1 MVTSKKFLRQVCIL
15 CAFLLASLA
24 FCACSESNTPPNPT
38 TDSRS
43 ALEKYWSDDYAGE
56 KGLIV
61 RGSNMYLADKKF
73 NAIALN
79 CYDLLTQ
86 TYATNKIDDAYRLLE
101 TLNKEKVPVIRFT
114 VIGHG
119 YKDYKIFFSAK
130 EQYMNFLDQ
139 ICQKAE
145 ELHIGLIPSFFWL
158 YNGLPDYLDQ
168 PIRSWADENSETAQF
183 ALSFTEELVTMMKDY
198 KSIWGYELGNEYNL
212 DCDLPSEN
220 FLPPLPEGSV
230 RVRSIEEDA
239 FTSDDF
245 NTVLNFWAKKVKSI
259 DDSDRLLTSGNAIL
273 RYNQYNLAETR
284 SWDVDTAEQKEKI
297 TKKMHPEY
305 INTVSEHL
313 YHFDDETNEYLIVE
327 NGKEI
332 RQDFTQHIHLMSEI
346 CKKLNKV
353 YFVGEFGYDRF
364 TVFETNERIMIM
376 RKMSFAALEEDVPLM
391 LIWNF
396 SLGILK
402 TEVTFYPEDD
412 LTPLVFELIRE
423 INNEFE
429 IKNAAAI

>member
-1 MVTSKKFLRQVCIL
+1 M
-15 CAFLLASLA
+15 
-24 FCACSESNTPPNPT
+24 
-38 TDSRS
+38 
-43 ALEKYWSDDYAGE
+43 
-56 KGLIV
+56 
-61 RGSNMYLADKKF
+61 
-73 NAIALN
+73 
-79 CYDLLTQ
+79 
-86 TYATNKIDDAYRLLE
+86 
-101 TLNKEKVPVIRFT
+101 
-114 VIGHG
+114 
-119 YKDYKIFFSAK
+119 
-130 EQYMNFLDQ
+130 
-139 ICQKAE
+139 
-145 ELHIGLIPSFFWL
+145 
-158 YNGLPDYLDQ
+158 
-168 PIRSWADENSETAQF
+168 
-183 ALSFTEELVTMMKDY
+183 
-198 KSIWGYELGNEYNL
+198 

-313 YHFDDETNEYLIVE
+313 YNFDDETNEYLIVE